1 MLKMYKSILRG
12 EIENDSIFAHIFE
25 PDVDDE
31 EGDPATW
38 RKVQPHMGI
47 TVYEDFYIDA
57 YQKALYSAPDA
68 LEFRTKLLNVFT
80 TDQTT
85 KWIEAKQIEERFKD
99 IRIENIGTYPL
110 TMVAVDLSVETTSLR
125 LLIISIRKKAAL
137 FIRIQTTISRKEL

>member
-12 EIENDSIFAHIFE
+12 EIENDSIFEHIFE

-110 TMVAVDLSVETTSLR
+110 TMVAVDLSVRDDFS
-125 LLIISIRKKAAL
+125 SVDRK
-137 FIRIQTTISRKEL
+137 SVV